1 MEETAEQR
9 EVKFK
14 PGVGGWIVIVCS
26 GVILRRASPHFA
38 PRRLS
43 STLAGLGMGPMCF
56 LMDHSQWVT
65 GIASVAAFLG
75 GMFFAYQVGK
85 RSHKR
90 RSEEQPHLPEMTI
103 DQRQHEARMG
113 WLNDHGR
120 HRR

>member
-14 PGVGGWIVIVCS
+14 PGVGGWIVIVVVGLFCA
-26 GVILRRASPHFA
+26 VLLPIL
-38 PRRLS
+38 L
-43 STLAGLGMGPMCF
+43 LAIIINACAFGMGPMCF
-56 LMDHSQWVT
+56 LVGHSWVS
-65 GIASVAAFLG
+65 GIAAVAAFVG
-75 GMFFAYQVGK
+75 GMFFAYKVGK